1 MRPDAATMTL
11 KLFSILTAQMA
22 SKKFPRNLE
31 RVDIDRQL
39 NICVKYNENKEL
51 QYSSQFPW
59 INSNDCIVLQLIAQ
73 NFYLA
78 SRELF
83 HRKVSTRCNCESI
96 F

>member
-22 SKKFPRNLE
+22 SKKFPR
-31 RVDIDRQL
+31 